1 MSRFC
6 AAAVPWL
13 VAIDAVI
20 ALDTGIKTV
29 TLDIVRVS
37 VTFLENPRGVVL
49 VFASRTTL
57 TTFDRE
63 FDRDTRASDPTT
75 TTPTTTFRLPIPSLV
90 TSPLVTRE
98 SPVNLVQEAV

>member
-13 VAIDAVI
+13 VAIDCVV
-20 ALDTGIKTV
+20 ALDSGIKTV
-29 TLDIVRVS
+29 TIDIVRVS
-37 VTFLENPRGVVL
+37 VTFLVNPRGVVL
-49 VFASRTTL
+49 MFDAARTTL
-57 TTFDRE
+57 TT

-75 TTPTTTFRLPIPSLV
+75 TTPYTTFRLPPPLS
-90 TSPLVTRE
+90 SPLHS